1 MNKPIED
8 QMLYVSFNQDSSCF
22 VIGTQ
27 RGFKIYSSY
36 PLKNSYERILDGGI
50 GIVEMLY
57 KSNIIAL
64 VGGGH
69 SPKYNKN
76 KVIIWDDYQNKIISE
91 LKFSS
96 SVLNV
101 KLKRDKIFVVCNRR
115 IFIFNFQNFRN
126 LDIID
131 TLNNPNGLFGLNQ
144 SEKQTIIAFPVSIE
158 KENIQGY
165 IKIKNYNK
173 EKELLIHVQDN
184 TISYISINNDGTML
198 ASSSDEGTNIRI
210 HRISDGLFLQEF
222 KRGIENIEINYICF
236 DNYSNFLATTCDR
249 GIIHIWSLENC
260 IKKMKEVEEI
270 KNNDNVDNN
279 ENTVNNQNINNDLSQ
294 NKFSFFQNFFGF
306 KGEYSFAQ
314 IRLEDEQKCICTFD
328 KDNNIIVIG
337 SNGKY
342 YHAVLDSKKGGNCV
356 IDYSYI
362 LIEKKEEN

>member
-27 RGFKIYSSY
+27 RGFKIYSSSL
-36 PLKNSYERILDGGI
+36 LKNSYERLLDGGI

-76 KVIIWDDYQNKIISE
+76 KVIIWDDYQSKIVSE
-91 LKFSS
+91 LKFTT

-101 KLKRDKIFVVCNRR
+101 KLKRDKIFVVCSRR
-115 IFIFNFQNFRN
+115 IFIFNFQNYNN

-131 TLNNPNGLFGLNQ
+131 TLNNPKGLFGLNKN
-144 SEKQTIIAFPVSIE
+144 ENQTIIAFPISIE

-165 IKIKNYNK
+165 IKVKNYNK
-173 EKELLIHVQDN
+173 EKEILIHAQDN
-184 TISYISINNDGTML
+184 IISYISINNDGTML
-198 ASSSDEGTNIRI
+198 ASSSNEGTIIRI

-222 KRGIENIEINYICF
+222 KRGIENTEINYICF

-260 IKKMKEVEEI
+260 NKKMKEVEEI
-270 KNNDNVDNN
+270 QNKDNDDNN
-279 ENTVNNQNINNDLSQ
+279 ENINNDLNE
-294 NKFSFFQNFFGF
+294 NKLSFFQNIFGF
-306 KGEYSFAQ
+306 RGDYSFAQ
-314 IRLEDEQKCICTFD
+314 ITLNEQKCICTFD
-328 KDNNIIVIG
+328 QNNNIIVIG
-337 SNGKY
+337 SDGKY
-342 YHAVLDSKKGGNCV
+342 YHAILDSKKGGNCV
-356 IDYSYI
+356 IDNSYI

>member
-1 MNKPIED
+1 MNKPIKD

-22 VIGTQ
+22 AIGTQ

-36 PLKNSYERILDGGI
+36 PLKNAYERILDGGI

-69 SPKYNKN
+69 SPKFNKN

-91 LKFSS
+91 LKFTT

-101 KLKRDKIFVVCNRR
+101 KLKRDKIFVVCSRR
-115 IFIFNFQNFRN
+115 IFIFNLQNYHN

-131 TLNNPNGLFGLNQ
+131 TLYNPKGLFGLNRN
-144 SEKQTIIAFPVSIE
+144 ENQTIIAFPISLE

-173 EKELLIHVQDN
+173 EKELLIHAQDN
-184 TISYISINNDGTML
+184 IISYISINNDGTML
-198 ASSSDEGTNIRI
+198 ASSSNEGTIIRI

-222 KRGIENIEINYICF
+222 KRGIENTEINYICF

-260 IKKMKEVEEI
+260 NKKMKEVEEI
-270 KNNDNVDNN
+270 QNKDNDDNN
-279 ENTVNNQNINNDLSQ
+279 ENINNDLNE
-294 NKFSFFQNFFGF
+294 NKLSFFQNIFGF
-306 KGEYSFAQ
+306 RGDYSFAQ
-314 IRLEDEQKCICTFD
+314 ITLNEQKCICTFD
-328 KDNNIIVIG
+328 QNNNIIVIG
-337 SNGKY
+337 SDGKY
-342 YHAVLDSKKGGNCV
+342 YHAILDSKKGGNCV
-356 IDYSYI
+356 IDNSYI

>member
-1 MNKPIED
+1 MNKPIKD

-22 VIGTQ
+22 AIGTQ

-36 PLKNSYERILDGGI
+36 PLKNAYERILDGGI

-91 LKFSS
+91 LKFTT

-101 KLKRDKIFVVCNRR
+101 KLKRDKIFVVCSRR
-115 IFIFNFQNFRN
+115 IFIFNLQNYHN

-131 TLNNPNGLFGLNQ
+131 TLYNPKGLFGLNRN
-144 SEKQTIIAFPVSIE
+144 ENQTIIAFPISLE

-173 EKELLIHVQDN
+173 EKELLIHAQDN
-184 TISYISINNDGTML
+184 IISYISINNDGTML
-198 ASSSDEGTNIRI
+198 ASSSDQGTIIRI
-210 HRISDGLFLQEF
+210 HRISDGLFLKEF
-222 KRGIENIEINYICF
+222 KNDNSEINYICF
-236 DNYSNFLATTCDR
+236 DNYSKFLASTCDR
-249 GIIHIWSLENC
+249 GIIHIWSLDNC
-260 IKKMKEVEEI
+260 IKKMNEIEEK
-270 KNNDNVDNN
+270 KNDDNVDNN
-279 ENTVNNQNINNDLSQ
+279 ENIVNSEINNKDLSQ
-294 NKFSFFQNFFGF
+294 NKLSFFQNIFGF

-314 IRLEDEQKCICTFD
+314 ITLEEQKCICTFD

-337 SNGKY
+337 SEGEY
-342 YHAVLDSKKGGNCV
+342 YHAVLNSKKGGNCI
-356 IDYSYI
+356 IDYSYS
-362 LIEKKEEN
+362 LVEKKEEN

>member
-27 RGFKIYSSY
+27 RGFKIYSSSL
-36 PLKNSYERILDGGI
+36 LKNSYERLLDGGI

-101 KLKRDKIFVVCNRR
+101 KLKRDKIFVVCSRR

-165 IKIKNYNK
+165 IKVKNYNK
-173 EKELLIHVQDN
+173 EKEILIHAQDN
-184 TISYISINNDGTML
+184 IISYISINNDGTML
-198 ASSSDEGTNIRI
+198 ASSSNEGTIIRI

-222 KRGIENIEINYICF
+222 KRGIENTEINYICF

-260 IKKMKEVEEI
+260 NKKMKEVEEI
-270 KNNDNVDNN
+270 QNKDNDDNN
-279 ENTVNNQNINNDLSQ
+279 ENINNDLNE
-294 NKFSFFQNFFGF
+294 NKLSFFQNIFGF
-306 KGEYSFAQ
+306 RGDYSFAQ
-314 IRLEDEQKCICTFD
+314 ITLNEQKCICTFD
-328 KDNNIIVIG
+328 QNNNIIVIG
-337 SNGKY
+337 SDGKY
-342 YHAVLDSKKGGNCV
+342 YHAILDSKKGGNCV
-356 IDYSYI
+356 IDNSYI